1 MRNPP
6 YLAMLDRLARGGE
19 RPGHLPAAATT
30 AVEPTRVLLVDGH
43 QVRMLGLREQ
53 LTATALQ
60 VVGQCGFGAFAAR
73 RARETSPDLV
83 LVAADQQASSAV
95 MTIQALAFPG
105 APWTVVAIAEQH
117 EPELLRK
124 LMLAGARD
132 VVLRNWSRLELQQ
145 ALTSARTA
153 DLRAAEAG
161 GVAAPQG
168 VVVSIFGVKGGIGKT
183 TVSTNLAV
191 SLARETGRSVVIVDL
206 DVPFGDDALALNVEG
221 DPDFLGA
228 LEDAMLPEP
237 DRLIAR
243 LVRGP
248 EGLRVLSGT
257 IPGDLTGLVESGPVV
272 QLLRRLAEL
281 HDFVV
286 VDTPPGVNELNAAAL
301 DVATMGLLVTT
312 PELACLRRTRQC
324 VSLLRGLGFSQDR
337 LKLVLNR
344 AASRTSLD
352 EAQARSVLGSPI
364 TWRVENDHAVL
375 ACAARG
381 QPVVIS
387 DPRSQFATNIQ
398 AIARQIAGLPS
409 ISSQSW
415 WQRIRSRGRQPV
427 SAVA

>member
-1 MRNPP
+1 MRNPTN
-6 YLAMLDRLARGGE
+6 LAMLDSLARVRE
-19 RPGHLPAAATT
+19 HPGHLPTAATT
-30 AVEPTRVLLVDGH
+30 AAAPTRVLLVDGH
-43 QVRMLGLREQ
+43 QVRLLDLREQ
-53 LTATALQ
+53 LAATALE
-60 VVGQCGFGAFAAR
+60 VVGQSDFGAFAAR

-95 MTIQALAFPG
+95 ATIQALAFPG

-132 VVLRNWSRLELQQ
+132 VVLRTWSRSQLQQ
-145 ALTSARTA
+145 ALAAARAA
-153 DLRAAEAG
+153 DLRSADGAG
-161 GVAAPQG
+161 ETAPQG
-168 VVVSIFGVKGGIGKT
+168 VVVSVFGVKGGIGKT

-206 DVPFGDDALALNVEG
+206 DVPFGDDALALNVDG

-228 LEDAMLPEP
+228 LEDAALPEP
-237 DRLIAR
+237 DRLLNR
-243 LVRGP
+243 LVIGP
-248 EGLRVLSGT
+248 EGLRVLSGA
-257 IPGDLTGLVESGPVV
+257 IPGDLTGLVEPGPVV

-324 VSLLRGLGFSQDR
+324 VGLLRGLGFSQDR

-344 AASRTSLD
+344 AASKTSLD
-352 EAQARSVLGSPI
+352 EASARTVLDSPI
-364 TWRVENDHAVL
+364 TWRVENDHSVL

-381 QPVVIS
+381 YPVVTAE
-387 DPRSQFATNIQ
+387 PRSQFALSIQ

-409 ISSQSW
+409 VSSESW
-415 WQRIRSRGRQPV
+415 WQRLTWRRRQPV